1 MAEVPQK
8 TEPAFGATLTPATT
22 KGKQVT
28 AQDDSVKPESVV
40 TTCGKRAATG
50 GSGDSPPEKKPA
62 IVTTPDHMRP
72 DPANGSTSKVSDGG
86 YYTGH
91 DLEGDG
97 FGVNMVGAGLLA
109 AHSVPVER
117 KVSNAKGWARRE
129 ALIADAATGHG
140 A

>member
-1 MAEVPQK
+1 M
-8 TEPAFGATLTPATT
+8 TEA
-22 KGKQVT
+22 
-28 AQDDSVKPESVV
+28 
-40 TTCGKRAATG
+40 
-50 GSGDSPPEKKPA
+50 
-62 IVTTPDHMRP
+62 
-72 DPANGSTSKVSDGG
+72 TSKVSDGG

-129 ALIADAATGHG
+129 ALIADAAAGHG
-140 A
+140 PGSRSCA

>member
-1 MAEVPQK
+1 MLDLGPSFLGHIRNKLAGPGALSFQGC
-8 TEPAFGATLTPATT
+8 TTGAFFF
-22 KGKQVT
+22 K
-28 AQDDSVKPESVV
+28 
-40 TTCGKRAATG
+40 ATG

-86 YYTGH
+86 YYMGH

-97 FGVNMVGAGLLA
+97 FGVQMVGAGLLA
-109 AHSVPVER
+109 APTMAPER
-117 KVSNAKGWARRE
+117 KVSNANSWARRKTLM
-129 ALIADAATGHG
+129 ANAATDPE